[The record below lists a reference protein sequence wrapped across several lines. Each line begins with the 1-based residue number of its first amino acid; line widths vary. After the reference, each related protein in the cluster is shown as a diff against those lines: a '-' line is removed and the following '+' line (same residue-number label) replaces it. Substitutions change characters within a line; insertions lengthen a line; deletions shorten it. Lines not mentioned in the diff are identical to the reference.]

1 MIFRFW
7 LSLLAILTLSGC
19 IESDE
24 ELIKAGEG
32 DVPFESALFSLCQD
46 EKGTTTCQPARVYRE
61 SGNDGRSYKLVSSSD
76 NVYEF
81 RLKRLNASEVFAVQF
96 KQSSKNYYG
105 LLIRSESGWSVT
117 LPSCDAMSE
126 KWLEQL
132 EASDSFGKLRCS
144 FKNRAVLT
152 AYLSDLSLAQS
163 LDERSRYKELKFTP
177 KDLVQYEADEAAAI
191 EKAIA
196 NKDIGSLVKWAAA
209 QADSPT
215 SMNAKAKLFAR
226 ISEVLP
232 QIETWESKEWGSAPI
247 KYFQIGL
254 QTLRG
259 LIGRPIDSSAFRSIR
274 SDQYVPYNMAVRTT
288 AEWDAAIA
296 FYEANEPAGMSSF
309 QPATSLSNLLPNDDL
324 KLNDAQL
331 ARLASLLWRE
341 MDRDLA
347 IKYQQQSYNAARMQR
362 TGSGRQ
368 VLARGLKALEYLVI
382 DGRYSESLAFSDE
395 LEKQSGKQLLN
406 DPPSGSA
413 INLLRAEALLQLGQI
428 DPALA
433 KIAAIESS
441 SSPTKNA
448 FVDIV
453 ILKSEIFRRSGKIDE
468 AMDNLISRLGDPRLT
483 AGEVGRLLSQL
494 GALQADSGETVSA
507 RSSLSRSV
515 ALLEEAASK
524 EDQEQ
529 SLALITSRL
538 KLIALS
544 MGSLREFSRFFSEPG
559 SAAAWFTTS
568 NFITDIFE
576 TPSFFSHRGRDGF
589 GSLLQLLAL
598 QHSFNGNA
606 DSIATRRI
614 INTTTQM
621 IGLLTSDQDLQAKAQ
636 RASGIAEMAM
646 GDVNFIQRFENIAGP
661 EENITIDAI
670 ASLADVGIYY
680 LINGKPSIAV
690 DYFTRA
696 SARLDE
702 RQKQI
707 GIKSGDTLFA
717 GPLWQMHMR
726 RGGDG
731 NMLDM
736 IHTLRLEALWASNQ
750 KHDANVIFD
759 TFQKSTRSELSKT
772 MSITAARLATS
783 NEQLSTLLNKL
794 RLIDEQI
801 EANRW
806 LIERRLASA
815 RQTSDQFAEIG
826 RLRRE
831 RENLSAQITREF
843 PMYTGFEK
851 EPLARLDE
859 LRQKLRENEAIIL
872 VAAEAPNLTQRPV
885 EVHANIAQAAFG
897 VYILAIS
904 KKDLVWAKSPMGLI
918 ELNASAAELRCQ
930 LDSQACT
937 PGSVGAKGFNLQLAN
952 RLYAAL
958 ISPVNAVT
966 DSADRLIFVAGG
978 SLAGLPFSTLV
989 KTAPPPNANFED
1001 AKVLRSADWLIKDHA
1016 VTMLPSAVSLIVLRE
1031 QATKADSIDKS
1042 TSFLGIGS
1050 PVFGNPSASKA
1061 QKTARPP
1068 ALPWTKV
1075 ELRRLQKLLGGTDGD
1090 VLLDDSAT
1098 ERAIKAADLSKR
1110 KLVMFA
1116 THGFGPGQW
1125 DGHEEPGLLLTT
1137 PKTASAEDDGFL
1149 SSSEVAQLSMDADW
1163 ILLSACRTAAA
1174 DGHASNE
1181 ALSGL
1186 ARSFF
1191 QAGARSMLVAQWE
1204 VRDDVAAILTTETI
1218 AARVRGK
1225 APTTPQAL
1233 RNSILSLIEDR
1244 DDPTRAH
1251 PSVWAPFI
1259 LVGDADF

>member
-7 LSLLAILTLSGC
+7 LSLLALLTLAGC

-32 DVPFESALFSLCQD
+32 DVPFESAFFSLCQD
-46 EKGTTTCQPARVYRE
+46 DKGTTICQPARVYRQSE
-61 SGNDGRSYKLVSSSD
+61 KDGRSYKLVSSND
-76 NVYEF
+76 GVYEF
-81 RLKRLNASEVFAVQF
+81 RLKRLNASETFAVQF
-96 KQSSKNYYG
+96 KQAIKDYYG
-105 LLIRSESGWSVT
+105 LLIKTENGWSVT
-117 LPSCDAMSE
+117 LPTCDAMSE

-132 EASDSFGKLRCS
+132 EANDSFGKLRCS
-144 FKNRAVLT
+144 FKNRDVLK
-152 AYLSDLSLAQS
+152 AYLSALSLTENF
-163 LDERSRYKELKFTP
+163 DERSRYRALRLIP
-177 KDLVQYEADEAAAI
+177 KDLVQYEADEAAAV

-196 NKDIGSLVKWAAA
+196 DKDLSNLVKWSSA

-215 SMNAKAKLFAR
+215 SIKAKAKLLAR

-232 QIETWESKEWGSAPI
+232 QIETWASKEWGSAPM
-247 KYFQIGL
+247 KNFQIGL
-254 QTLRG
+254 QILRG
-259 LIGRPIDSSAFRSIR
+259 LVGRPVDSSAFKSVRSE
-274 SDQYVPYNMAVRTT
+274 QYVPYNMAVRTT
-288 AEWDAAIA
+288 ADWDAAFA
-296 FYEANEPAGMSSF
+296 FYEANEPADMNSF
-309 QPATSLSNLLPNDDL
+309 QPATNLSNLLPNDDL

-331 ARLASLLWRE
+331 ARLAALLWRK
-341 MDRDLA
+341 MDRELA
-347 IKYQQQSYNAARMQR
+347 IKYQQRAYSAALIQHP
-362 TGSGRQ
+362 GSARHA
-368 VLARGLKALEYLVI
+368 LDRGLKALEYLVI
-382 DGRYSESLAFSDE
+382 DGRQLESLAFSNE
-395 LEKQSGKQLLN
+395 LEKLGGKQLLG
-406 DPPSGSA
+406 DPASNISL
-413 INLLRAEALLQLGQI
+413 NLLRAEAHLQLGQSEK
-428 DPALA
+428 ALERIA
-433 KIAAIESS
+433 EIESINHASNNAAID
-441 SSPTKNA
+441 
-448 FVDIV
+448 VL
-453 ILKSEIFRRSGKIDE
+453 ILKSEIYRRLGKIDT
-468 AMDNLISRLGDPRLT
+468 ATDFLNSRLGDPGLT
-483 AGEVGRLLSQL
+483 AGEAGRLLSQL
-494 GALQADSGETVSA
+494 GALQADGGEIAAA
-507 RSSLSRSV
+507 RVTLSRSIG
-515 ALLEEAASK
+515 LLEEAKSR
-524 EDQEQ
+524 EDQNQ

-538 KLIALS
+538 KLTALS
-544 MGSLREFSRFFSEPG
+544 MSSLRELSRFVSETG
-559 SAAAWFTTS
+559 SVREWFTSSTFM
-568 NFITDIFE
+568 NDLFK
-576 TPSFFSHRGRDGF
+576 TPSLFSHRGRDGF
-589 GSLLQLLAL
+589 GSLLQLLAM
-598 QHSFNGNA
+598 QHSFGVNA
-606 DSIATRRI
+606 DNAATRKF
-614 INTTTQM
+614 INTITFLS
-621 IGLLTSDQDLQAKAQ
+621 GFLTSATDVQAKAQ
-636 RASGIAEMAM
+636 RASGIAEMAL
-646 GDVNFIQRFENIAGP
+646 GDVNFIQRFENVAGP

-680 LINGKPSIAV
+680 LINGKPSIAAN
-690 DYFTRA
+690 YFTRA
-696 SARLDE
+696 SARLEE

-806 LIERRLASA
+806 VIERRLASA

-843 PMYTGFEK
+843 PIYTGFEK

-904 KKDLVWAKSPMGLI
+904 KKDLVWAKSPMDLI

-1001 AKVLRSADWLIKDHA
+1001 VKVLRSADWLIKDHA
-1016 VTMLPSAVSLIVLRE
+1016 VTMLPSAVSLIALRE